1 MSIRIF
7 RLLVDSKPN
16 LCTNIIRIVITK
28 VERLNGGLLKDL
40 ESERVWSAAK

>member
-16 LCTNIIRIVITK
+16 LCTNIRIVITK
-28 VERLNGGLLKDL
+28 VERSNGGLLMDL